1 VLLGAGLVLRVA
13 TIIGLPPHTWFA
25 GGDGP
30 YYVRQAW
37 LIAHG
42 ALTEPLRT
50 VGPLYPFMLSLVWQ
64 LFPGHAEP
72 ATPDAVAASYLLTVR
87 LAQATIG
94 TLMVAIVF
102 ALGRQLGLA
111 RRAAMVG
118 AIGVALGPAFVI
130 EPFYLRTESLCL
142 LLLTGALLA
151 YVSGQRAQPMLWST
165 AAGILCALA
174 AVTRPVLL
182 LLPVALSVHLLIVRG
197 RAPGALLV
205 GALLVLAPWQIRL
218 HEATGRWLPEGFSA
232 NLLLGAHGEGRPP
245 DPITFHA
252 LERRAA
258 SMGRGILGEALH
270 AIATSPTAW
279 VARRGRNV
287 AASLAQPHGTS
298 DLGGPSVKA
307 AFAGWL
313 QGERTTSELRPI
325 VESRGF
331 LMRVLIYAFHYTGLA
346 LAAVGFWVRRRDW
359 RTWLPLYIVIAYVVS
374 VHAVLTASPRYLFP
388 IQPFVWILAGS
399 ALASRQTHP
408 LPAVQES
415 AGRSGP
421 HGH

>member
-1 VLLGAGLVLRVA
+1 
-13 TIIGLPPHTWFA
+13 
-25 GGDGP
+25 
-30 YYVRQAW
+30 
-37 LIAHG
+37 
-42 ALTEPLRT
+42 
-50 VGPLYPFMLSLVWQ
+50 
-64 LFPGHAEP
+64 
-72 ATPDAVAASYLLTVR
+72 
-87 LAQATIG
+87 
-94 TLMVAIVF
+94 
-102 ALGRQLGLA
+102 
-111 RRAAMVG
+111 
-118 AIGVALGPAFVI
+118 
-130 EPFYLRTESLCL
+130 
-142 LLLTGALLA
+142 
-151 YVSGQRAQPMLWST
+151 
-165 AAGILCALA
+165 
-174 AVTRPVLL
+174 
-182 LLPVALSVHLLIVRG
+182 
-197 RAPGALLV
+197 
-205 GALLVLAPWQIRL
+205 
-218 HEATGRWLPEGFSA
+218 
-232 NLLLGAHGEGRPP
+232 
-245 DPITFHA
+245 
-252 LERRAA
+252 
-258 SMGRGILGEALH
+258 MGRGILGEALH

-346 LAAVGFWVRRRDW
+346 LAAVGLWVRRRDW

-399 ALASRQTHP
+399 ALASRQTRP

-415 AGRSGP
+415 SGRSGP